1 MDKYI
6 LWQLFSFIGYNLYTL
21 NAQNIIGIVGVNMT
35 SPTLSIKDS
44 QQENLIIKNLVR
56 HGNILHERNLS

>member
-21 NAQNIIGIVGVNMT
+21 SAQNIIGIIGVNMN
-35 SPTLSIKDS
+35 SPTQSIKDS

-56 HGNILHERNLS
+56 HGNILHLS